1 MIYIYYIVIRMK
13 PSINLDKKDPKIC
26 LLTKILKYFDDETIK
41 QTLARNNVHNINQMI
56 DCIKIIL
63 MTMYYDYT
71 ISDMIR
77 EIDRNKKLQT
87 HFKINNILTEQQFY
101 EYFSRYNEE
110 IFNNLTN
117 SMCSKIFKTNRK
129 PIKTY
134 LVDATPVEVDINTV
148 KKYIT
153 GEDLKKLNLKWG
165 FSKTKK
171 YYIGF
176 KVTVILDKDTLTP
189 VSIRIDAGALHDSV
203 IFEEVLKELKRRR
216 LLSRRTLLYFDR
228 GYYSIENYKLGI
240 NRYKIVPVI
249 APKYD
254 NTIQKIKDNLAYPLE
269 IFNNNNY
276 DKSKKEYNILKT
288 ILINKIEQW
297 NDLKP
302 VRGLIEYFF
311 KVAKD
316 AFGLGKFHK
325 YTTKSVSKN
334 IYLCI
339 LLTTLCIQQGFNTKT
354 KMQQLAEGNIE
365 QRPPIQH
372 RRKNKKTKNE
382 NNNKTSVPKTTK
394 QKSLLDYQKD
404 KQRTLFNYA

>member
-1 MIYIYYIVIRMK
+1 MIYIYYIVIIMK

-26 LLTKILKYFDDETIK
+26 LLTKILKHFDEKTIK
-41 QTLARNNVHNINQMI
+41 QLLARNDVHNINQMI

-77 EIDRNKKLQT
+77 ELNRNKKLQS
-87 HFKINNILTEQQFY
+87 HFNINNILTEQQFY

-110 IFNNLTN
+110 IFNNLVN
-117 SMCSKIFKTNRK
+117 SMCSKIYKPNRK
-129 PIKTY
+129 AIKTY
-134 LVDATPVEVDINTV
+134 LVDATPVAVDINTI

-153 GEDLKKLNLKWG
+153 KEDLKKLNLKWG

-171 YYIGF
+171 HYIGF
-176 KVTVILDKDTLTP
+176 KVTVVLDKDTLTP
-189 VSIRIDAGALHDSV
+189 VSIRVDAGAPHDS
-203 IFEEVLKELKRRR
+203 IIYEDVLKELKRRR
-216 LLSRRTLLYFDR
+216 LLGKRTLLYFDR
-228 GYYSIENYKLGI
+228 GYYSLENYKIGI

-254 NTIQKIKDNLAYPLE
+254 DTVQKIKDNLAYPLE
-269 IFNNNNY
+269 IFKNKDLNEL
-276 DKSKKEYNILKT
+276 KKEYIILKT
-288 ILINKIEQW
+288 ILIEQIEKW

-302 VRGLIEYFF
+302 IRGLIEDFF

-325 YTTKSVSKN
+325 YTSKSVSKN

-339 LLTTLCIQQGFNTKT
+339 LLTTLIIQQGYNTKT

-365 QRPPIQH
+365 LRPSIKH
-372 RRKNKKTKNE
+372 RRKNKTKTNE
-382 NNNKTSVPKTTK
+382 NTSKTSVPKTTK
-394 QKSLLDYQKD
+394 QTSILDYQKD

>member
-1 MIYIYYIVIRMK
+1 MK

-26 LLTKILKYFDDETIK
+26 LLTKILKYFDEKTIK

-63 MTMYYDYT
+63 MTMFYDYT

-77 EIDRNKKLQT
+77 ELNRNKKLQT
-87 HFKINNILTEQQFY
+87 HFNINNILTEQQFY

-117 SMCSKIFKTNRK
+117 SMCSKIYKANRN

-134 LVDATPVEVDINTV
+134 LVDATPVAVDINTI

-153 GEDLKKLNLKWG
+153 NEDLKKLNLKWG

-171 YYIGF
+171 HYIGF

-189 VSIRIDAGALHDSV
+189 ISIRIDAGAPHDS
-203 IFEEVLKELKRRR
+203 IIYEEVLKELKKRR
-216 LLSRRTLLYFDR
+216 LLGKRTLLYFDR
-228 GYYSIENYKLGI
+228 GYYSLENYKIGI

-269 IFNNNNY
+269 IFKNKDLN
-276 DKSKKEYNILKT
+276 KSKKEYRRLKT
-288 ILINKIEQW
+288 ILIKQIEQW
-297 NDLKP
+297 DDLKP
-302 VRGLIEYFF
+302 VRGLIEDFF

-339 LLTTLCIQQGFNTKT
+339 LLTTLCIQQGYNTKT

-365 QRPPIQH
+365 LRPVIEH
-372 RRKNKKTKNE
+372 RRKNKNTINE
-382 NNNKTSVPKTTK
+382 NNDTTIVPKTTK
-394 QKSLLDYQKD
+394 QTSLLDYQKD
-404 KQRTLFNYA
+404 KQKTLFDYA